1 MTRFDFNVKPT
12 VIYCCIC
19 PGDSYEPC
27 EHLLKLLEG
36 DEMAEGKDILAPV
49 KINDSP
55 SKSIAHSDQQTKQFR
70 EQGATATDAV
80 KNNFNK
86 NPVDPSSLK

>member
-1 MTRFDFNVKPT
+1 M
-12 VIYCCIC
+12 
-19 PGDSYEPC
+19 
-27 EHLLKLLEG
+27 
-36 DEMAEGKDILAPV
+36 EGKDILAPV
-49 KINDSP
+49 KVNDSP

-70 EQGATATDAV
+70 EQGNLAADAI